1 MKVTKVVRAQGEFAK
16 INEDIKDGD
25 LIKILSEGQIITGDY
40 GDRHVFKVETRNG
53 EKNLSFNQSSMNN
66 LIEAY
71 GDDTVLWIGKNAKSY
86 VVKQNVGGSLKNV
99 CYLVGEGWTM
109 LDDGRITK
117 DYDASKGEDPRP
129 EDVAF

>member
-1 MKVTKVVRAQGEFAK
+1 MQVSKVIRAQGEFAK

-25 LIKILSEGQIITGDY
+25 LIKIANEGQIISGDY

-66 LIEAY
+66 LVDAY
-71 GDDTVLWIGKNAKSY
+71 GGETVSWIGKNAKAY
-86 VVKQNVGGSLKNV
+86 VIKQNVGGALKSV

-109 LDDGRITK
+109 ADDGKVSK
-117 DYDASKGEDPRP
+117 DYDPATGDPRP
-129 EDVAF
+129 EDIKF